1 MLPCRLFPQE
11 IIPRHN
17 LLQIFNSSELLQ
29 EYTDMEMYASARQS
43 IIGYLAAVI
52 GVAFVII
59 LYKLIVTGVN
69 STTVSLSF
77 LLVVLATSSA
87 YGLGP
92 GILASIA
99 GMFCFNFFFLPPFGN
114 LTIHDSQNWAALF
127 VFLVTAAT
135 ASQLSSAA
143 RARARDAERRREEV
157 WKLYELSKDIIAKP
171 DSETAVSSIA
181 RQVLEVFHFSYCAIF
196 VPDDMQRWSRLSVAV
211 DQDSPGALAPNQSDI
226 EKAFITGEVQLFTTA
241 GRRGGRS
248 PRDEPDPARSTAY
261 VPLKVGVRSIGV
273 MVLTSSALERGTME
287 AVAGLVALA
296 LERARFLKEVSH
308 TEALRQSDELK
319 SALLASVSHDLRTPL
334 TSIRAA
340 VDNLLQEEI
349 GWDRGALHEFHLII
363 SEEVSRLTR
372 LVQNLLEMAR
382 IEAGELRLSKEW
394 TPVEELFSNVLDRCS
409 ASIRNHRVV
418 LNVGSKQLL
427 VRIDS
432 RLVAEALTNLVEN
445 AARYSPSG
453 SQIILRAVA
462 EDGELTISVSDE
474 GQGVAPGKRERI
486 FDKFYRGSHLS
497 EHRNGGTGMGLAIAR
512 GIIEAHGGRIWVES
526 TPSQGATFAFTMPV
540 EWKQAADPVTAN
552 E

>member
-1 MLPCRLFPQE
+1 
-11 IIPRHN
+11 
-17 LLQIFNSSELLQ
+17 
-29 EYTDMEMYASARQS
+29 MEMRASARQS
-43 IIGYLAAVI
+43 MVGYLASVA

-59 LYKLIVTGVN
+59 LYKVIVTGVN

-92 GILASIA
+92 GILAAVA
-99 GMFCFNFFFLPPFGN
+99 GMFCFNFFFLPPFGD
-114 LTIHDSQNWAALF
+114 LTIHDSQNWVALF

-143 RARARDAERRREEV
+143 RSRARDAERRREEV

-181 RQVLEVFHFSYCAIF
+181 RQVLEVFQFSYCAIF
-196 VPDDMQRWSRLSVAV
+196 VPDDTERWQRLAVAV
-211 DQDSPGALAPNQSDI
+211 NQDSPVTTTPDQSDI
-226 EKAFITGEVQLFTTA
+226 ERAFTTGEVQLFITIDA
-241 GRRGGRS
+241 RSGRK
-248 PRDEPDPARSTAY
+248 PTDERDQARSTAY
-261 VPLKVGVRSIGV
+261 VPLKVGIRSTGV
-273 MVLTSSALERGTME
+273 MVLTSSALERGTIE
-287 AVAGLVALA
+287 AIAGLVALA

-340 VDNLLQEEI
+340 VDNLLQDDIE
-349 GWDRGALHEFHLII
+349 WDRGALREFHLII

-382 IEAGELRLSKEW
+382 IEAGELLLSKEW
-394 TPVEELFSNVLDRCS
+394 TAIEELFSSVLDRCS

-418 LNVGSKQLL
+418 LNVESEQLL
-427 VRIDS
+427 FRIDS

-445 AARYSPSG
+445 AAKYSPAY
-453 SQIILRAVA
+453 SQIVLRAVA

-474 GQGVAPGKRERI
+474 GQGVAPDERERI
-486 FDKFYRGSHLS
+486 FDKFYRGSRPS
-497 EHRNGGTGMGLAIAR
+497 EHRSGGTGMGLAIAR

-526 TPSQGATFAFTMPV
+526 APGQGATFAFTMPV
-540 EWKQAADPVTAN
+540 EWKEATDPVTAN